1 MLYKITIEMGDEAT
15 RTEYP
20 KWHSVYAQVCNDL
33 DVSAVIATVN
43 GLLKVS
49 EPTQSLGS
57 GGVLIRQQQH
67 LREDD

>member
-1 MLYKITIEMGDEAT
+1 MLYKVTIEMSDEAI

-20 KWHSVYAQVCNDL
+20 KWHSVYDQVFNDL

-57 GGVLIRQQQH
+57 GGMLIRRQQ
-67 LREDD
+67 REDD